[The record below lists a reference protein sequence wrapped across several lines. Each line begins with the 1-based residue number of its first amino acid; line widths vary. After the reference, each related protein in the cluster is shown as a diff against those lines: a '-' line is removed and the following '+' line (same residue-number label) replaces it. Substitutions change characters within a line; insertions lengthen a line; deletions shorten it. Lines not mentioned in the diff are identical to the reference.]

1 MTTATGREVEEEM
14 RDAGAAGA
22 HEMSWTFPFSRV
34 AAVAVVV
41 YWGPFRQFSPSF
53 LLSFFP
59 SSVLPSSSR
68 VSCLVDTDFCFLA
81 RRSKFHFRGTER
93 ERGEREKGTET
104 ETDRV
109 GE

>member
-14 RDAGAAGA
+14 CDAGA

-34 AAVAVVV
+34 AAAVVV

-81 RRSKFHFRGTER
+81 RRNKFHFRGTER
-93 ERGEREKGTET
+93 ER
-104 ETDRV
+104 
-109 GE
+109 